1 MINQDWEEGLPWLP
15 LAAREVVQDCTIFSP
30 NELFFGHSVSGPFT
44 MLRDAVVP
52 PLELGDGQEKV
63 VIVPGKR
70 KGLLPCSHLFISLQR
85 LNSVVYTVLYQVTDQ
100 NDILLTHTAG
110 K

>member
-1 MINQDWEEGLPWLP
+1 
-15 LAAREVVQDCTIFSP
+15 
-30 NELFFGHSVSGPFT
+30 

-63 VIVPGKR
+63 VIAPGKIKR
-70 KGLLPCSHLFISLQR
+70 LLPCSHLFISL
-85 LNSVVYTVLYQVTDQ
+85 LKAYCLCGLYTMLYQVNDQ
-100 NDILLTHTAG
+100 NNILLTHTAG